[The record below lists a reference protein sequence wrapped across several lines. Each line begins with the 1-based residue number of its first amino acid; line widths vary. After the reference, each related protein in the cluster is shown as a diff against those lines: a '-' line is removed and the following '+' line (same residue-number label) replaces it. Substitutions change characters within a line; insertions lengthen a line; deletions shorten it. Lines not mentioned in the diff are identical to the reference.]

1 MVSKHYKWQ
10 LEWAVNLEA
19 STATH
24 SSGLVV
30 QFTPA
35 SDTPGAHDGR
45 AINVEEV
52 SGELLAKHGPHN
64 VPQMLARLMRE
75 AGEVYTEARR
85 GRH

>member
-10 LEWAVNLEA
+10 LEWAVDLEA
-19 STATH
+19 STAAH

-35 SDTPGAHDGR
+35 DDTPGAHDGR
-45 AINVEEV
+45 AVNIEQI
-52 SGELLAKHGPHN
+52 SSALLAKHGGHN

-75 AGEVYTEARR
+75 AGEIYTEARR